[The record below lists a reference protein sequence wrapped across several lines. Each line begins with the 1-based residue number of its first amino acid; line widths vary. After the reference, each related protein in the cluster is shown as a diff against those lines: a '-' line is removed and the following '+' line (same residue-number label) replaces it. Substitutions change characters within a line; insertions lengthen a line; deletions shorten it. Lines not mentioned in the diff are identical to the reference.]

1 MSNTDLLRGND
12 YLLRC
17 SKTDLLR
24 WPKAVSV
31 SMSMT
36 GNIIMDDMSKADL
49 LSLSKADLIGV
60 LRLIYEVCQKLI
72 AKNWFIMG
80 TRTNCTG

>member
-24 WPKAVSV
+24 WPKIDLLGWPKAVSV
-31 SMSMT
+31 RMSMT
-36 GNIIMDDMSKADL
+36 GNIIMDDMSKAGL
-49 LSLSKADLIGV
+49 LSL
-60 LRLIYEVCQKLI
+60 
-72 AKNWFIMG
+72 
-80 TRTNCTG
+80 